1 MASPSGSANGG
12 VIGVSNKTSFG
23 KCTVTSK
30 TSTGTIT
37 TQPGTRL
44 VETLVVGGGCG
55 SCKRRGGRTRKRYNA
70 GGYLRGP
77 SHEQGGILASTN
89 GEMVELEGGEYIINA
104 QTVNAL
110 GTQFLDQLNTEQF
123 EKVVNFFNTMPKLR
137 HVVDVTNPKT
147 KVKSEVLLEGLQS
160 FLG

>member
-44 VETLVVGGGCG
+44 VETLVVAGGGG
-55 SCKRRGGRTRKRYNA
+55 SGYGNGG
-70 GGYLRGP
+70 GG
-77 SHEQGGILASTN
+77 GG
-89 GEMVELEGGEYIINA
+89 GG
-104 QTVNAL
+104 
-110 GTQFLDQLNTEQF
+110 F
-123 EKVVNFFNTMPKLR
+123 R
-137 HVVDVTNPKT
+137 
-147 KVKSEVLLEGLQS
+147 EV
-160 FLG
+160 